1 MAYGLNPEKS
11 DGNWLVFD
19 FGGGTFDVALIKVE
33 DSIMKVIDSEG
44 DNHLGGKDLDYAIVD
59 NILMLSHLY
68 NLSAHLMNS
77 VNQSLYYQ
85 Y

>member
-59 NILMLSHLY
+59 NILMPYLKKEYEIDEFLKI
-68 NLSAHLMNS
+68 
-77 VNQSLYYQ
+77 SLIQ
-85 Y
+85 IL